1 MSSNN
6 GSSRAWI
13 GLLRRESVGRADDAA
28 AAFEPDT
35 SESALFTPSPTPP
48 LYELVSL
55 TFC

>member
-28 AAFEPDT
+28 AFEPDT
-35 SESALFTPSPTPP
+35 LESALFTPSPTPP